1 MRFQKFIST
10 VLHPIVIP
18 SLGVLIYFIFVS
30 QSISQKQQILLL
42 ALVFGITYLIPV
54 LTLIILK
61 SLGIIRDSQ
70 LATIRERRMPI
81 LLMMLLFYLLGN
93 TLVNINFLRDLG
105 LLFYGT
111 SASLLF
117 VYLLFAF
124 QIKTS
129 LHLLSM
135 GTVVGFFLIIT
146 NIYSLHL
153 MPIIMVFILL
163 SGLLASSRL
172 YLNAHNSNEVF
183 LGFSLG
189 FISQLLIFWIL

>member
-153 MPIIMVFILL
+153 MSLIMVFILL

-183 LGFSLG
+183 IGFSLG